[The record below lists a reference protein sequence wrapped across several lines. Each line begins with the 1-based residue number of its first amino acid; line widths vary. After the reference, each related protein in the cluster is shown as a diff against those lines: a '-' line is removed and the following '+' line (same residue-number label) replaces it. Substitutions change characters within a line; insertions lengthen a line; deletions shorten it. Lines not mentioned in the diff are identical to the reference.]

1 MPARGT
7 RERKKGREGESSPY
21 LLFHAPRHIPIMF
34 ANLIHDE
41 PMHSE
46 SSAVVDFD
54 ISTHNNPLQS
64 DSQQGL
70 VGLPQPVPTGGLH
83 DHQPQNSDDI
93 SYANLSHE
101 ELKQLH
107 LTFLKPSAASS
118 VRMQAPARKTNS
130 RPETPTATSLASAP
144 STPAMQSP
152 VSQPTTPIMIQ
163 QQPQVVVLQTAQP
176 FGDTGDYPLDFSPI
190 PVQYAAINTNPV
202 FITQAQGT
210 SLSFSPSFLFL
221 CLSEKTKRRE
231 DKSRSTTKHPKSQL
245 VFFLCSS
252 LIFLLW
258 CVFSSYCISW
268 LFVVRT
274 QRLMYPS
281 FKNPF
286 FNGSLGLPFEGF
298 VCFF

>member
-1 MPARGT
+1 
-7 RERKKGREGESSPY
+7 
-21 LLFHAPRHIPIMF
+21 MF

-46 SSAVVDFD
+46 SSAVVGNFD
-54 ISTHNNPLQS
+54 ISTHGNPLQS
-64 DSQQGL
+64 DSQEGL
-70 VGLPQPVPTGGLH
+70 VGLPQQVPTGGLP

-298 VCFF
+298 VFFFLPLLFGSTTA

>member
-1 MPARGT
+1 
-7 RERKKGREGESSPY
+7 
-21 LLFHAPRHIPIMF
+21 MF
-34 ANLIHDE
+34 ANLMHDE

-46 SSAVVDFD
+46 SSAVVGNFD
-54 ISTHNNPLQS
+54 ISTHGNPLQS
-64 DSQQGL
+64 DSQEGL
-70 VGLPQPVPTGGLH
+70 VGLPQQVPTGGLP

-202 FITQAQGT
+202 FITQAPGT

-221 CLSEKTKRRE
+221 CLSEKTKTTRGYKSVD
-231 DKSRSTTKHPKSQL
+231 DKTSQVPTCFL
-245 VFFLCSS
+245 SLFFSFIFIVVCL
-252 LIFLLW
+252 FLLL
-258 CVFSSYCISW
+258 Y
-268 LFVVRT
+268 LVV
-274 QRLMYPS
+274 
-281 FKNPF
+281 
-286 FNGSLGLPFEGF
+286 
-298 VCFF
+298 VCGAHATPYVPKL